1 MGARTDFVKA
11 MVLGVIV
18 GVAIT
23 TAFFQLRTTT
33 CPPIPEPPAPSPVRE
48 HVHIEPVPELPVD
61 AAVVAVEN
69 PRRQS
74 LVDKLAKVGV
84 SVAEVQLT
92 CTNTCCE
99 LTLEDIAYDE
109 HAPDIKAAFEI
120 TTGTPWQSRKI
131 GTLRVIERCW

>member
-1 MGARTDFVKA
+1 MGARTDFIKA

-23 TAFFQLRTTT
+23 TAFFQLRTPA
-33 CPPIPEPPAPSPVRE
+33 CPIPEPPAPSPTR
-48 HVHIEPVPELPVD
+48 VHIEPVPEPPLAPADAAVD
-61 AAVVAVEN
+61 AAPN

-74 LVDKLAKVGV
+74 LVDKLEKVGLPI
-84 SVAEVQLT
+84 AEVQLT
-92 CTNTCCE
+92 CTATCCE

-109 HAPDIKAAFEI
+109 HAADIKAAFEI
-120 TTGTPWQSRKI
+120 TSGTPWQSRKI